1 MTIVKNLMEKPF
13 FFIMD
18 FQGSYAFLLRHKY
31 FDLHTFDN
39 EMTGLVKCFEISTE
53 MHFVSLVFLNE
64 KYITASLFMIHLK
77 CVVAHYAN
85 FNSTSINKSY
95 LRAVKYT
102 ISFFFQFLI
111 YVFFKKAFVKTLCKS
126 HYFLKQNSK
135 IHFKM

>member
-53 MHFVSLVFLNE
+53 MHFVSSFFLNE

-95 LRAVKYT
+95 LRAVKYA
-102 ISFFFQFLI
+102 ISFFFNFLYMFSLKRLLSKL
-111 YVFFKKAFVKTLCKS
+111 YVKAIIF
-126 HYFLKQNSK
+126 
-135 IHFKM
+135 